1 MLAIVNTCEVIGLDG
16 HLVEVQTDFNP
27 RAHLPSFKL
36 VGLPGASVRESSE
49 RARSAIRNS
58 GLRFPNKAY
67 VVNLS
72 PADIPKH
79 GPSYDLAIAIGV
91 LAATDQIPLHAL
103 DDSMFIGELSLDG
116 GIRHVKG
123 VLPMVY
129 TARQRELST
138 VFVPQ
143 EDAAEA
149 ALVQGIDIIPVRS
162 IGQLV
167 EHLYQLN
174 PIAPYESKL
183 AEQQRSSLMAD
194 GVVDFCDVRGQEH
207 VKRALEVAA
216 AGNHNILMSGPP
228 GAGKSLLAGALAGIL
243 PALSLEEALDVT
255 RIYSIVDMLSQD
267 APLIR
272 QRPFRAPHF
281 TISQNGLV
289 GGGSVPKPGEIS
301 LAHRGVLFL
310 DEINELPARVLEVM
324 RQPIEDKVV
333 TISRAKG
340 SITFPANFQL
350 VGARNPCP
358 CGFFGSPQHSCTC
371 TPNQI
376 QRYQSRISGPILDR
390 IDIHVEVP
398 RVDYDKLLGTEQAET
413 SADIRARVEKA
424 RSWQTQ
430 RFEGAPG
437 LHANSDMGVSEIDEF
452 CPLQAEALEILSVS
466 VRKMNLS
473 ARSYHRVIKLSRT
486 IADLADAPEIEVPHI
501 LEALN
506 YRPKFEDSP
515 AVGMRR

>member
-16 HLVEVQTDFNP
+16 HIVEVQTDFNP
-27 RAHLPSFKL
+27 RAHMPSFKL
-36 VGLPGASVRESSE
+36 VGLPGVSVRESSE

-79 GPSYDLAIAIGV
+79 GPSYDLAIAIGA

-103 DDSMFIGELSLDG
+103 DEAMFIGELSLDG
-116 GIRHVKG
+116 SIRHVKG

-129 TARQRELST
+129 TAKQQGLAT

-149 ALVQGIDIIPVRS
+149 ALVQGIAIIPVRS

-174 PIAPYESKL
+174 PIRAFESSHSANGQSPAL
-183 AEQQRSSLMAD
+183 GD
-194 GVVDFCDVRGQEH
+194 GVTDFADIRGQEH

-243 PALSLEEALDVT
+243 PALSLDEALDVT
-255 RIYSIVDMLSQD
+255 RVYSIVDMLSQD
-267 APLIR
+267 EPLIR

-289 GGGSVPKPGEIS
+289 GGGSIPKPGEIS

-310 DEINELPARVLEVM
+310 DEINELPSRVLEVM

-333 TISRAKG
+333 TISRARG

-358 CGFFGSPQHSCTC
+358 CGFFGSKQRHCTC
-371 TPNQI
+371 SPAQI
-376 QRYQSRISGPILDR
+376 QRYQSRISGPLIDR
-390 IDIHVEVP
+390 IDIHVDVP
-398 RVDYDKLLGTEQAET
+398 RVDYDTLLGAET
-413 SADIRARVEKA
+413 ADSSQAIRERVESA
-424 RSWQTQ
+424 RRWQTQ
-430 RFEGAPG
+430 RFLDAPG
-437 LHANSDMGVSEIDEF
+437 LHANSDMSVSEIDEF
-452 CPLQAEALEILSVS
+452 CPLKPDAAQILSVS

-486 IADLADAPEIEVPHI
+486 IADLAGAPDIEVAHI
-501 LEALN
+501 SEALQ
-506 YRPKFEDSP
+506 YRPKFSDSP
-515 AVGMRR
+515 TGGFGR

>member
-1 MLAIVNTCEVIGLDG
+1 MLAIVNTCEVVGLDG

-27 RAHLPSFKL
+27 RAHMPSFKL
-36 VGLPGASVRESSE
+36 VGLPGASVRESAE
-49 RARSAIRNS
+49 RSRSAIRNS
-58 GLRFPNKAY
+58 GLRFPAKGY

-103 DDSMFIGELSLDG
+103 DNAMFIGELSLDG
-116 GIRHVKG
+116 SILHVKG

-129 TARQRELST
+129 AARQYEIST

-149 ALVQGIDIIPVRS
+149 ALVQGIDVIPVRS
-162 IGQLV
+162 LGQLV

-174 PIAPYESKL
+174 PIQAVDSTLDKTKERLEK
-183 AEQQRSSLMAD
+183 ANGVAD
-194 GVVDFCDVRGQEH
+194 FADIRGQEH

-216 AGNHNILMSGPP
+216 AGNHNILLSGPP
-228 GAGKSLLAGALAGIL
+228 GAGKSLMAGALAGIL
-243 PALSLEEALDVT
+243 PSLSMEEALDVT
-255 RIYSIVDMLSQD
+255 RVYSIVDMLSQD
-267 APLIR
+267 EPLMM
-272 QRPFRAPHF
+272 QRPFRSPHF

-289 GGGSVPKPGEIS
+289 GGGSIPKPGEIS

-310 DEINELPARVLEVM
+310 DEINELPMRVLEVM
-324 RQPIEDKVV
+324 RQPLEDKVV

-340 SITFPANFQL
+340 SVTFPANFQL

-358 CGFFGSPQHSCTC
+358 CGFYGSPDHSCNC

-376 QRYQSRISGPILDR
+376 QRYQSRLSGPIIDR
-390 IDIHVEVP
+390 IDIHVDVP
-398 RVDYDKLLGTEQAET
+398 RVDHDKLLGAHQAEE
-413 SADIRARVEKA
+413 SQCIRERVTMAR
-424 RSWQTQ
+424 RWQTD
-430 RFEGAPG
+430 RFANTTG
-437 LHANSDMGVSEIDEF
+437 LYANSDMGISEIDDF
-452 CPLQAEALEILSVS
+452 CPLNAEAQQILALS
-466 VRKMNLS
+466 VRKHNLS

-486 IADLADAPEIEVPHI
+486 IADLANSPEIEVPHI

-506 YRPKFEDSP
+506 YRPKFDDMT
-515 AVGMRR
+515 GNGFRR

>member
-1 MLAIVNTCEVIGLDG
+1 MLAIVNTCAVIGLDG
-16 HLVEVQTDFNP
+16 HVVEVQTDFNP
-27 RAHLPSFKL
+27 RAHLPSFNL
-36 VGLPGASVRESSE
+36 VGLPGIAVRESKD

-72 PADIPKH
+72 PADIHKH

-91 LAATDQIPLHAL
+91 LAATDQIPLHTL
-103 DDSMFIGELSLDG
+103 DSAMFIGELSLDG
-116 GIRHVKG
+116 SIRHVKG

-129 TARQRELST
+129 TALQQDIDT
-138 VFVPQ
+138 VYVPA
-143 EDAAEA
+143 EDAGEA
-149 ALVQGIDIIPVRS
+149 ALIQDISIIPVQS

-174 PIAPYESKL
+174 PIAPYRTDLE
-183 AEQQRSSLMAD
+183 AEQEAQQLAD
-194 GVVDFCDVRGQEH
+194 GLVDFGDIRGQEH

-228 GAGKSLLAGALAGIL
+228 GAGKSLQARALAGIL
-243 PALSLEEALDVT
+243 PPLTLPEALEVT
-255 RIYSIVDMLSQD
+255 RIYSIVDLLSRD
-267 APLIR
+267 EPLVR
-272 QRPFRAPHF
+272 QRPFRAPHH
-281 TISQNGLV
+281 TISQVGLV
-289 GGGSVPKPGEIS
+289 GGGSIPKPGEIS

-310 DEINELPARVLEVM
+310 DEINEQPSKVLEVL

-340 SITFPANFQL
+340 SITFPANFLL

-358 CGFFGSPQHSCTC
+358 CGYYGDPQRPCSC

-390 IDIHVEVP
+390 IDIHVDVP
-398 RVDYDKLLGTEQAET
+398 RVDFDKLMGETRAE
-413 SADIRARVEKA
+413 SSLDIRARVKKA
-424 RSWQTQ
+424 RKLQIE
-430 RFEGAPG
+430 RFTD
-437 LHANSDMGVSEIDEF
+437 HAGMFANADMTVSEIDVF
-452 CPLQAEALEILSVS
+452 CPLNAEARQILSLS
-466 VRKMNLS
+466 VRKLQLS

-486 IADLADAPEIEVPHI
+486 IADLDAADDIQVQHI
-501 LEALN
+501 AEALQ
-506 YRPKFEDSP
+506 YRPP
-515 AVGMRR
+515 AE

>member
-36 VGLPGASVRESSE
+36 VGLPGKSVRESAE

-79 GPSYDLAIAIGV
+79 GPSYDLAIAIGA

-103 DDSMFIGELSLDG
+103 DDAMFIGELSLDG

-129 TARQRELST
+129 TARQRELAT

-149 ALVQGIDIIPVRS
+149 ALVPGIEIIPVRS
-162 IGQLV
+162 LGQLV

-174 PIAPYESKL
+174 PIAAYQSNS
-183 AEQQRSSLMAD
+183 AAQRQSSATGD
-194 GVVDFCDVRGQEH
+194 GAVDFADIRGQEH

-216 AGNHNILMSGPP
+216 AGNHNVLMSGPP

-243 PALSLEEALDVT
+243 PALSLEEALEVT
-255 RIYSIVDMLSQD
+255 RIYSIVDMLAQD

-289 GGGSVPKPGEIS
+289 GGGSAPMPGEIS

-310 DEINELPARVLEVM
+310 DEINELPTRVLEVM
-324 RQPIEDKVV
+324 RQPIEDKTV

-340 SITFPANFQL
+340 RITFPANFQL

-358 CGFFGSPQHSCTC
+358 CGFYGSPQRRCTC
-371 TPNQI
+371 SPNQI
-376 QRYQSRISGPILDR
+376 QRYQSRLSGPLLDR
-390 IDIHVEVP
+390 IDIHVDVP
-398 RVDYDKLLGTEQAET
+398 RVDYDKLLGEKKAAS
-413 SADIRARVEKA
+413 SADIRARVEAA
-424 RSWQTQ
+424 RNWQMQ
-430 RFEGAPG
+430 RFESSDG
-437 LHANSDMGVSEIDEF
+437 LHANSDMTVSDIDEF
-452 CPLQAEALEILSVS
+452 CSLRTDAQQILAAAA
-466 VRKMNLS
+466 RKLNLS

-486 IADLADAPEIEVPHI
+486 IADLAASPTIEVAHI
-501 LEALN
+501 TEALQ
-506 YRPKFEDSP
+506 YRPKFDNRP
-515 AVGMRR
+515 TGGMRR

>member
-1 MLAIVNTCEVIGLDG
+1 MLAIVKTCAVIGLDG
-16 HLVEVQTDFNP
+16 HIVEVQTDFNP
-27 RAHLPSFKL
+27 RAHLPSFNL
-36 VGLPGASVRESSE
+36 VGLPGAAVRESKE

-72 PADIPKH
+72 PADINKH
-79 GPSYDLAIAIGV
+79 GPSYDLAIAVGV
-91 LAATDQIPLHAL
+91 LAATDQIPLHTL
-103 DDSMFIGELSLDG
+103 DSAMFIGELSLDG
-116 GIRHVKG
+116 SIRHVKG

-129 TARQRELST
+129 TAMQQDFDT
-138 VFVPQ
+138 VYVPD

-149 ALVQGIDIIPVRS
+149 ALIENIAVIPVRS

-174 PIAPYESKL
+174 PISAYQADLDAAQGAPALE
-183 AEQQRSSLMAD
+183 D
-194 GVVDFCDVRGQEH
+194 GVIDFADIRGQEH

-228 GAGKSLLAGALAGIL
+228 GAGKSLQARALAGIL
-243 PALSLEEALDVT
+243 PSLTTQEALEVT

-267 APLIR
+267 EPLVR
-272 QRPFRAPHF
+272 HRPFRSPHH
-281 TISQNGLV
+281 TISQVGLV
-289 GGGSVPKPGEIS
+289 GGGSIPKPGEIS

-310 DEINELPARVLEVM
+310 DEINEHASKVLEVL

-340 SITFPANFQL
+340 SITFPANFLL

-358 CGFFGSPQHSCTC
+358 CGFHGDPLHSCHC

-390 IDIHVEVP
+390 IDIHVDVP
-398 RVDYDKLLGTEQAET
+398 MVDFDKLLSDKRAE
-413 SADIRARVEKA
+413 SSHDIRQRVEGA
-424 RSWQTQ
+424 RERQVK
-430 RFEGAPG
+430 RFLEHAG
-437 LHANSDMGVSEIDEF
+437 LFANADMNVGVLDDFCTISE
-452 CPLQAEALEILSVS
+452 EARQILTLSV
-466 VRKMNLS
+466 RRLQLS
-473 ARSYHRVIKLSRT
+473 ARSYHRVLKLGRT
-486 IADLADAPEIEVPHI
+486 IADLDGAEEIQVGHI
-501 LEALN
+501 AEALQ
-506 YRPKFEDSP
+506 YRPKIE
-515 AVGMRR
+515 